1 MNRQLQKFLE
11 STDFIRAVKVAIAA
25 ATPVVLFSYLNLFS
39 IGFTIALGALFTFI
53 SDIPGNLRHRI
64 NGMLASNLIATG
76 STVLISLATINNWIF
91 YPVLILLVFFLS
103 MIAVYGQRATLVS
116 FSGLLAMSLS
126 FSHSYTGPELF
137 EHAGMMI
144 GGGIFYLCISM
155 LFYYIR
161 PYRYAE
167 LQMAE
172 CTLLTSRY
180 LKLRGRLWDGNANRD
195 KITEKLLTLQIELN
209 DIHEKLRE
217 TLIRNRTKGGS
228 SNQNRRLLIAHIEL
242 VEILE
247 LAMAT
252 SFDHEKL
259 HRTFSKYPY
268 VLNAYQH
275 LAYNLAA
282 LLNRL
287 GQSVEK
293 RKKYTSEHHP
303 YKDLESFKKAIARYE
318 EETNASG
325 APTTEEVLVLTNMF
339 NYVEKQAEKIKVVE
353 YTFTHAVNQ
362 KDLKR
367 KDKDLEKLLTPLH
380 YSPIILTQNLSFSS
394 TIFRHSL
401 RLTLTV
407 LVGFLIG
414 SVLPI
419 QNTYWILLTIV
430 VIMRPGYGLTKQ
442 RSFHRTIGTLAGGVI
457 AFGVISVVHN
467 STVLGIFAM
476 TCMVLGFSFTQ
487 RNYPIAATF
496 ITLYVIFVYGM
507 LAPDIRDVILFR
519 ITDTLIG
526 TALAFTANHFLWPSW
541 EFLNLPTFLENS
553 IKATRDYIR
562 EISTFYNRKGEVPLS
577 YRLARKHAFIEI
589 GNLMASFQRMTQ
601 EPKSRR
607 KQLGQFYAIVVLNH
621 TLLSSAASLGTF
633 IQSRKTTKA
642 SDAFNAISRAIIK
655 NLDNAMQLLSEEQ
668 QKIPVN
674 TEAREELN
682 LRFTELKKIRE
693 KEIRNSNGAYDDNF
707 KSKMEE
713 GQLIIEHLIGLT
725 NLSENIAKAIRDIQ
739 NNR

>member
-25 ATPVVLFSYLNLFS
+25 ATPVILFSYLDLFS

-76 STVLISLATINNWIF
+76 STVIVSLATVNHWIF

-103 MIAVYGQRATLVS
+103 MIAVYGHRATLVS

-126 FSHSYTGPELF
+126 FAHSYTGWDLL
-137 EHAGMMI
+137 EHAGLMI
-144 GGGIFYLCISM
+144 AGGLFYLCISM
-155 LFYYIR
+155 TFHYIR

-172 CTLLTSRY
+172 CILLTARY
-180 LKLRGRLWDGNANRD
+180 LKLRGKLWDAHANRD

-217 TLIRNRTKGGS
+217 TLIRNRTKSGS

-242 VEILE
+242 EEILE

-252 SFDHEKL
+252 SFDYEKL
-259 HRTFSKYPY
+259 HQAFGKYSY

-282 LLNRL
+282 LLNQL

-293 RKKYTSEHHP
+293 GKKYTSEHRP
-303 YKDLESFKKAIARYE
+303 YKELESFKKAIDRYE
-318 EETNASG
+318 AEAGLSSSG
-325 APTTEEVLVLTNMF
+325 TSEEVLMLINMF
-339 NYVEKQAEKIKVVE
+339 NYVEKQVEKIKVVE
-353 YTFTHAVNQ
+353 YTFTPAV
-362 KDLKR
+362 KPKELKR
-367 KDKDLEKLLTPLH
+367 GDRELEKLLTLHH
-380 YSPIILTQNLSFSS
+380 YSPITLTQNLSFSS

-407 LVGFLIG
+407 LAGFLIG
-414 SVLPI
+414 NILTI

-442 RSFHRTIGTLAGGVI
+442 RSYHRTIGTLAGGAI
-457 AFGVISVVHN
+457 AFGIISIVHN
-467 STVLGIFAM
+467 TTILGILAM

-507 LAPDIRDVILFR
+507 LSPDIQDVILFR

-526 TALAFTANHFLWPSW
+526 TVLAFSANHFLWPSW
-541 EFLNLPTFLENS
+541 EFLSLPTFLEDS

-562 EISTFYNRKGEVPLS
+562 EISVFYNKKGEVPLS
-577 YRLARKHAFIEI
+577 YPLARKHAFIET

-601 EPKSRR
+601 EPKSRQ
-607 KQLGQFYAIVVLNH
+607 KQLRQFYTLVVLNH
-621 TLLSSAASLGTF
+621 ALLSSAASLGAF

-642 SDAFNAISRAIIK
+642 SEAFNAITNAIIK
-655 NLDNAMQLLSEEQ
+655 NLDNAAALLTEG
-668 QKIPVN
+668 QKIPVD
-674 TEAREELN
+674 TETRKMLN
-682 LRFTELKKIRE
+682 LRFTELKAIRE
-693 KEIRNSNGAYDDNF
+693 KEIRASNGVHDDTF
-707 KSKMEE
+707 KLKMEE
-713 GQLIIEHLIGLT
+713 SQLVIQHLIGLT
-725 NLSENIAKAIRDIQ
+725 NLSENIEKAVREIQ
-739 NNR
+739 KNR